1 MNSFDV
7 IVIGGGPAGCAMA
20 LDLNRRGYDVALC
33 DQAKF
38 PRDKVCG
45 EFISPGADPI
55 LEQFGVLGSIEALAP
70 KRLKGVAI
78 SSYESAELGIDYP
91 VSAKTGL
98 RPTSLSV
105 PRYQLDAL
113 FLKQVQN
120 AGVKVFQ
127 QHKITDFVFN
137 EDCVAGVK
145 GWDETKT
152 SFSLHSKLVVD
163 AGGRNAV
170 SLRKF
175 NLKREPKGNTKIAF
189 SAHWQGVCLP
199 EDYCY
204 MHVSRPGYTGISSV
218 GNGKAN
224 VVLVVEVRGRSSNLN
239 QKTLTGDEKL
249 ALRGGGVEGSAL
261 AGENSET
268 FYHRVLMQ
276 NSRRS
281 KMLEGG
287 ERVEPVRSVESL
299 AFTVKPVPCG
309 GLVLVGDA
317 TGFIDPF
324 TGEGIYLSLRSSQL
338 ASEVIHGGFKNSN
351 FSRNFLSVYD
361 ERRKQEFGGKFLLSR
376 IFQGLIYNR
385 PFCNRVMKSLSTNRV
400 LAETLVG
407 VIGDILPAEKVVSL
421 KFLLQLFVGTF
432 KGNVTVALRKA

>member
-1 MNSFDV
+1 MNSYDV

-20 LDLNRRGYDVALC
+20 LDLNHRGYDVALC

-55 LEQFGVLGSIEALAP
+55 LEQLGVLSSIEALSP

-78 SSYESAELGIDYP
+78 SSYESAELEIDYP
-91 VSAKTGL
+91 ASTETGL
-98 RPTSLSV
+98 SPTSLSV
-105 PRYQLDAL
+105 RRYQLDAL
-113 FLKQVQN
+113 LLKQVQS
-120 AGVKVFQ
+120 AGVKVFE
-127 QHKITDFVFN
+127 QHKITDFIFN
-137 EDCVAGVK
+137 EGCVVGVK
-145 GWDETKT
+145 GWDKTKT
-152 SFSLHSKLVVD
+152 TFSLKAKLVVD

-175 NLKREPKGNTKIAF
+175 NLKREPKGNSKIAF

-199 EDYCY
+199 QDYCY
-204 MHVSRPGYTGISSV
+204 MHISRPGYTGISSV
-218 GNGKAN
+218 GNGRVN
-224 VVLVVEVRGRSSNLN
+224 VVLVVETQEKSLN
-239 QKTLTGDEKL
+239 QNQKVLPCMSQL
-249 ALRGGGVEGSAL
+249 PRRGVVEGSAL
-261 AGENSET
+261 GGDKPEA

-276 NSRRS
+276 NARRR

-287 ERVEPVRSVESL
+287 ERMEPVRSVESL
-299 AFTVKPVPCG
+299 AFAVKPVPCG
-309 GLVLVGDA
+309 GLMLVGDA

-338 ASEVIHGGFKNSN
+338 AGEVIHSGFQNSN

-376 IFQGLIYNR
+376 ILQGLIYNR
-385 PFCNRVMKSLSTNRV
+385 VLCNRVMKSLSANRV
-400 LAETLVG
+400 FAESLVG
-407 VIGDILPAEKVVSL
+407 VIGDILPAKKVVSL
-421 KFLLQLFVGTF
+421 KFLLQLLVGAF
-432 KGNVTVALRKA
+432 KGKAVLDLRKVL

>member
-7 IVIGGGPAGCAMA
+7 VVIGGGPAGCATA
-20 LDLNRRGYDVALC
+20 LDLNRRGYNVALC

-55 LEQFGVLGSIEALAP
+55 LEQFGVLDAIEALTP

-91 VSAKTGL
+91 ILTGSGL

-113 FLKQVQN
+113 FLKQVQS
-120 AGVKVFQ
+120 AGVKVFE
-127 QHKITDFVFN
+127 QHKVTDFIFS
-137 EDCVAGVK
+137 EGCVAGVQ

-152 SFSLHSKLVVD
+152 SFSINCKLVVD
-163 AGGRNAV
+163 AGGRNAA

-175 NLKREPKGNTKIAF
+175 SLKRQPRGSTKIAF
-189 SAHWQGVCLP
+189 SAHWQGVRLP

-218 GNGKAN
+218 GNGRAN
-224 VVLVVEVRGRSSNLN
+224 VVLVVE
-239 QKTLTGDEKL
+239 
-249 ALRGGGVEGSAL
+249 GSAL
-261 AGENSET
+261 TGGKAENPET

-276 NSRRS
+276 NRRRS
-281 KMLEGG
+281 KMLESG

-299 AFTVKPVPCG
+299 AFAVKPVPCG
-309 GLVLVGDA
+309 GLMLVGDA

-338 ASEVIHGGFKNSN
+338 AGEVIHAGFKSLN
-351 FSRNFLSVYD
+351 FSKNFLSVYD
-361 ERRKQEFGGKFLLSR
+361 QRRQQEFGGKVLLSR
-376 IFQGLIYNR
+376 ILQWLIYNR
-385 PFCNRVMKSLSTNRV
+385 PFCNRVMKSLSSNRG

-421 KFLLQLFVGTF
+421 RFLSKLLVGTL
-432 KGNVTVALRKA
+432 KGNETLDLPKVLK

>member
-1 MNSFDV
+1 MNAYDV

-55 LEQFGVLGSIEALAP
+55 LEQLGVLSSIEALSP

-78 SSYESAELGIDYP
+78 SSYESAELEIDYP
-91 VSAKTGL
+91 TSTETGL
-98 RPTSLSV
+98 SPTSLSV

-120 AGVKVFQ
+120 AGVKVFE
-127 QHKITDFVFN
+127 QHKITDFIF
-137 EDCVAGVK
+137 DDGCVVGVK

-152 SFSLHSKLVVD
+152 SFSLNGKLVVD

-175 NLKREPKGNTKIAF
+175 NLKREPKGNSKIAF
-189 SAHWQGVCLP
+189 SAHWQGVRLP
-199 EDYCY
+199 HDYCY
-204 MHVSRPGYTGISSV
+204 MHVSHPGYTGISSV
-218 GNGKAN
+218 GNGRAN
-224 VVLVVEVRGRSSNLN
+224 VVLVVEAREKSLDLT
-239 QKTLTGDEKL
+239 QKTLTGDGKL
-249 ALRGGGVEGSAL
+249 ALRGGAEA
-261 AGENSET
+261 

-276 NSRRS
+276 NSRRC

-299 AFTVKPVPCG
+299 AFAVKPVPCG

-338 ASEVIHGGFKNSN
+338 AGEVIHSGFQNSN

-376 IFQGLIYNR
+376 ILQGLIYNR
-385 PFCNRVMKSLSTNRV
+385 VLCNRVMKSLSANRV

-407 VIGDILPAEKVVSL
+407 VIGDILPAKKVVSL
-421 KFLLQLFVGTF
+421 KFLLQLLVETF
-432 KGNVTVALRKA
+432 KGKAVLDLRKVL

>member
-7 IVIGGGPAGCAMA
+7 IVIGGGPGGCSMA
-20 LDLNRRGYDVALC
+20 LDLNRRGYNVALC

-55 LEQFGVLGSIEALAP
+55 LEQLGVLNAIEALTP

-78 SSYESAELGIDYP
+78 SSYESAEMVIGYP
-91 VSAKTGL
+91 VSTGSKL

-113 FLKQVQN
+113 FLKQIQI
-120 AGVKVFQ
+120 AGVKVFE
-127 QHKITDFVFN
+127 QHKVTDFIFN
-137 EDCVAGVK
+137 DGCVAGVQ

-152 SFSLHSKLVVD
+152 SFSINCKLVVD

-175 NLKREPKGNTKIAF
+175 SLKREPKGRSKIAF
-189 SAHWQGVCLP
+189 SAHWQGVRLP

-204 MHVSRPGYTGISSV
+204 MHISRPGYTGISSV
-218 GNGKAN
+218 GNGRAN
-224 VVLVVEVRGRSSNLN
+224 VVMV
-239 QKTLTGDEKL
+239 
-249 ALRGGGVEGSAL
+249 VEGSAL
-261 AGENSET
+261 TSAKIENPET

-276 NSRRS
+276 NCRRS
-281 KMLEGG
+281 KMLENG

-299 AFTVKPVPCG
+299 AFAVKPVPCG
-309 GLVLVGDA
+309 GLILVGDA

-338 ASEVIHGGFKNSN
+338 AGEVIHAGFENSN
-351 FSRNFLSVYD
+351 FSKNFLSVYD
-361 ERRKQEFGGKFLLSR
+361 QRRQQEFGSKFLLSR
-376 IFQGLIYNR
+376 VLQWLIYNR
-385 PFCNRVMKSLSTNRV
+385 PFCNRVMKSLSSNRG

-407 VIGDILPAEKVVSL
+407 VIGDIFPAEKVVSL
-421 KFLLQLFVGTF
+421 KFLSKLLVGTL
-432 KGNVTVALRKA
+432 KRNEILDLPKVLK

>member
-20 LDLNRRGYDVALC
+20 LDLNSRGYNVALC

-55 LEQFGVLGSIEALAP
+55 LEKLGVLDSIEALTP

-78 SSYESAELGIDYP
+78 SSYGSAELAIDYP
-91 VSAKTGL
+91 VVTGSGL

-120 AGVKVFQ
+120 AGVKVFE
-127 QHKITDFVFN
+127 QHKVTDFIFN
-137 EDCVAGVK
+137 EGCVAGVQ
-145 GWDETKT
+145 GWDEAKT
-152 SFSLHSKLVVD
+152 SFSMNCKLVVD
-163 AGGRNAV
+163 AGGRNAT

-175 NLKREPKGNTKIAF
+175 NLKREPKGSSKIAF

-218 GNGKAN
+218 GNGRAN
-224 VVLVVEVRGRSSNLN
+224 VVLVVE
-239 QKTLTGDEKL
+239 
-249 ALRGGGVEGSAL
+249 GSAL
-261 AGENSET
+261 TGGKTEKPET

-276 NSRRS
+276 NRRRS
-281 KMLEGG
+281 KMLENG

-299 AFTVKPVPCG
+299 AFAVKPVPCG
-309 GLVLVGDA
+309 GLILVGDA

-338 ASEVIHGGFKNSN
+338 AGEVIHAGFESSK

-361 ERRKQEFGGKFLLSR
+361 QRRQQEFGGKFLLSR
-376 IFQGLIYNR
+376 VLQWLIYNR
-385 PFCNRVMKSLSTNRV
+385 SFCNRVMKSLSTNQV

-407 VIGDILPAEKVVSL
+407 VIGDILPAEKVVSMR
-421 KFLLQLFVGTF
+421 FLSKLLVGTL
-432 KGNVTVALRKA
+432 KGNET

>member
-7 IVIGGGPAGCAMA
+7 VVIGGGPAGCAMA
-20 LDLNRRGYDVALC
+20 LDLNSRGYNVALC

-55 LEQFGVLGSIEALAP
+55 LEKLGVLDSIEALTP

-78 SSYESAELGIDYP
+78 SSYESAELAIDYP
-91 VSAKTGL
+91 IAAGSGL

-113 FLKQVQN
+113 FLKQVQS
-120 AGVKVFQ
+120 AGVKVFE
-127 QHKITDFVFN
+127 QHKVIDFIFN
-137 EDCVAGVK
+137 EGCVAGVQ

-152 SFSLHSKLVVD
+152 SFSMNCKLVVD

-175 NLKREPKGNTKIAF
+175 NLKREPKGNSKIAF
-189 SAHWQGVCLP
+189 SAHWQGVRLP

-218 GNGKAN
+218 GNGRAN
-224 VVLVVEVRGRSSNLN
+224 VVLVVE
-239 QKTLTGDEKL
+239 
-249 ALRGGGVEGSAL
+249 GSAL
-261 AGENSET
+261 TGGKTEKPET

-276 NSRRS
+276 NRRRS
-281 KMLEGG
+281 KMLENG

-299 AFTVKPVPCG
+299 AFAVKPVPCG
-309 GLVLVGDA
+309 GLMLVGDA

-338 ASEVIHGGFKNSN
+338 AGEVIHAGFENSN
-351 FSRNFLSVYD
+351 FSKNFLSVYD
-361 ERRKQEFGGKFLLSR
+361 QRRQQEFGGKFLLSR
-376 IFQGLIYNR
+376 ILQWLIYNR
-385 PFCNRVMKSLSTNRV
+385 PFCNRVMKSLSSNRG

-421 KFLLQLFVGTF
+421 RFLSKLLVGTL
-432 KGNVTVALRKA
+432 KGSETLGQPKVLK

>member
-7 IVIGGGPAGCAMA
+7 VVIGGGPAGCAMA
-20 LDLNRRGYDVALC
+20 LDLNRRGYEVALC

-55 LEQFGVLGSIEALAP
+55 LTQLGVLGSIEALAP

-91 VSAKTGL
+91 VLTETGL

-113 FLKQVQN
+113 FIEQVQK

-127 QHKITDFVFN
+127 QYKVTDFIF
-137 EDCVAGVK
+137 DDGCVAGVK

-152 SFSLHSKLVVD
+152 SFSLNSKLVVD

-175 NLKREPKGNTKIAF
+175 SLKREPKGNAKIAF
-189 SAHWQGVCLP
+189 SAHWQGVRLP

-204 MHVSRPGYTGISSV
+204 MHISRPGYTGISSV
-218 GNGKAN
+218 GNGRAN
-224 VVLVVEVRGRSSNLN
+224 VVLV
-239 QKTLTGDEKL
+239 
-249 ALRGGGVEGSAL
+249 VEGSAL
-261 AGENSET
+261 AGESPET

-281 KMLEGG
+281 KMLADG

-299 AFTVKPVPCG
+299 AFAVKPVPCG

-338 ASEVIHGGFKNSN
+338 ASEVIHGGFQNSN

-376 IFQGLIYNR
+376 VLQKLIYNR
-385 PFCNRVMKSLSTNRV
+385 IFCNRVMKSLSANRA

-407 VIGDILPAEKVVSL
+407 VIGDIQPAEKVVSF
-421 KFLLQLFVGTF
+421 KFLLQLLVATF
-432 KGNVTVALRKA
+432 KGNETVDLRKV

>member
-7 IVIGGGPAGCAMA
+7 VVVGGGPAGCAMA
-20 LDLNRRGYDVALC
+20 LDLNARGYNVALC

-55 LEQFGVLGSIEALAP
+55 LEQLGMLDSIEALSP

-91 VSAKTGL
+91 VVTGSGL

-113 FLKQVQN
+113 FLKQVQS
-120 AGVKVFQ
+120 AGVKVFE
-127 QHKITDFVFN
+127 QHKVIDFIFN
-137 EDCVAGVK
+137 EGCVAGVQ

-152 SFSLHSKLVVD
+152 SFTMNCKLVVD
-163 AGGRNAV
+163 AGGRNAT
-170 SLRKF
+170 SLRKL
-175 NLKREPKGNTKIAF
+175 NLKREPKGSSKVAF
-189 SAHWQGVCLP
+189 SAHWQGVRLP

-218 GNGKAN
+218 GNGQAN
-224 VVLVVEVRGRSSNLN
+224 VVLVVEGAALPGG
-239 QKTLTGDEKL
+239 KTEKP
-249 ALRGGGVEGSAL
+249 
-261 AGENSET
+261 ET

-276 NSRRS
+276 NLRRS
-281 KMLEGG
+281 KMLENG
-287 ERVEPVRSVESL
+287 ERVEPVRSVGSL
-299 AFTVKPVPCG
+299 AFAVKPVPCG
-309 GLVLVGDA
+309 GLILVGDA

-338 ASEVIHGGFKNSN
+338 AGEVIHAGFKSSK

-361 ERRKQEFGGKFLLSR
+361 QRRQQEFGGKFLLSR
-376 IFQGLIYNR
+376 VLQWLIYNR
-385 PFCNRVMKSLSTNRV
+385 PICNRVMKSLSANRI

-407 VIGDILPAEKVVSL
+407 VIGDILPAEKVVSMR
-421 KFLLQLFVGTF
+421 FLSKLLVGVL
-432 KGNVTVALRKA
+432 KGNVALDLPKVLK

>member
-7 IVIGGGPAGCAMA
+7 VVIGGGPAGCAMA
-20 LDLNRRGYDVALC
+20 LDLNSRGYNVALC

-55 LEQFGVLGSIEALAP
+55 LEKLGVLDSIEALTP

-78 SSYESAELGIDYP
+78 SSYESAELAIDYP
-91 VSAKTGL
+91 IAAGSGL
-98 RPTSLSV
+98 RSTSLSV

-120 AGVKVFQ
+120 AGVKVFE
-127 QHKITDFVFN
+127 QHKVTDFIFN
-137 EDCVAGVK
+137 EGCVAGVK

-152 SFSLHSKLVVD
+152 TFSLNSKLVVD

-170 SLRKF
+170 SLRKLS
-175 NLKREPKGNTKIAF
+175 LKREPRGGSKIAF

-199 EDYCY
+199 QDYCY

-224 VVLVVEVRGRSSNLN
+224 VVLVVQEKSLNLT
-239 QKTLTGDEKL
+239 QKTLTGDGKL
-249 ALRGGGVEGSAL
+249 ALRRGAEA
-261 AGENSET
+261 

-276 NSRRS
+276 NRRRS
-281 KMLEGG
+281 KMLENG

-299 AFTVKPVPCG
+299 AFAVKPVPCG
-309 GLVLVGDA
+309 GLILVGDA

-338 ASEVIHGGFKNSN
+338 AGEVIHAGFKSSK

-361 ERRKQEFGGKFLLSR
+361 QRRQQEFGGKFLLSR
-376 IFQGLIYNR
+376 VLQWLIYNR
-385 PFCNRVMKSLSTNRV
+385 PFCNRVMKSLSTNQI

-407 VIGDILPAEKVVSL
+407 VIGDILPAEKVVSMR
-421 KFLLQLFVGTF
+421 FLSKLLVGAL
-432 KGNVTVALRKA
+432 KGNEALDLPKVLSD